1 MKHIVSFSGGKD
13 STAMLLMMIEKGMP
27 IDDIIFCDTGVE
39 FPAMYDHIN
48 QVEKYIG
55 RKVTI
60 LHGEHDFEFYLLNYE
75 PKRKNKNW
83 VGIKGYS
90 FPSMQQRWCTAYL
103 KRDVFKRY
111 LKKYKGEEIK
121 RYIGIAYDEPK
132 RIKDKCYPL
141 YDWQITEKQALE
153 YCYSKGFTW
162 GGLYKHFNRVSCW
175 CCPLKGI
182 NELRKLRKFY
192 PDLWDKL
199 KDWQTK
205 TTRKFTPNASVFDLE
220 ERFAKEDRI
229 EKLKAEIE
237 IPLF

>member
-13 STAMLLMMIEKGMP
+13 STAMLLMMLEKGMP
-27 IDDIIFCDTGVE
+27 IDDIIFCDTGAE
-39 FPAMYDHIN
+39 FPAMYEHIK
-48 QVEKYIG
+48 QVEKYIK
-55 RKVTI
+55 RPITI
-60 LHGEHDFEFYLLNYE
+60 LKAKYDYEFYLLHYE
-75 PKRKNKNW
+75 KKTRK
-83 VGIKGYS
+83 GEIKKGLS
-90 FPSMQQRWCTAYL
+90 FPDAKIRWCTAYL

-121 RYIGIAYDEPK
+121 QYIGIAYDEPK

-162 GGLYKHFNRVSCW
+162 GGLYKNFNRVSCW

-205 TTRKFTPNASVFDLE
+205 TSRKFTPNASVFELE

-229 EKLKAEIE
+229 AKWKEENE